1 MTLVNEDACPNAIVK
16 ADDAE
21 HLTLETSVKE
31 PLLDVDD
38 CDLIIDDLDEEFID
52 LVSVPLRLRVYTQG
66 SFDHFCGIYAI
77 INALRIAKHKCNK
90 GLYVDWSKVFAAII
104 RHVDSEDLLRKV
116 VLRGLTRAEHQ
127 SCLKAAADYLEH
139 RHDLSV
145 SWSWPWLGRRSM
157 STRRMVADLRQHL
170 DQPCTSVILHFI
182 HWGQTHWTALETVS
196 NEGLCLADSAK
207 TVEIK
212 VNDLCFTKPK
222 AEPIF
227 DDYNLNQ
234 HGVLSITM
242 SSYATASETEAPP
255 VQV

>member
-1 MTLVNEDACPNAIVK
+1 
-16 ADDAE
+16 
-21 HLTLETSVKE
+21 
-31 PLLDVDD
+31 
-38 CDLIIDDLDEEFID
+38 
-52 LVSVPLRLRVYTQG
+52 
-66 SFDHFCGIYAI
+66 
-77 INALRIAKHKCNK
+77 
-90 GLYVDWSKVFAAII
+90 
-104 RHVDSEDLLRKV
+104 
-116 VLRGLTRAEHQ
+116 
-127 SCLKAAADYLEH
+127 
-139 RHDLSV
+139 
-145 SWSWPWLGRRSM
+145 
-157 STRRMVADLRQHL
+157 MVADLRQHL